1 MDVFNQ
7 VVSFVGD
14 KINLILS
21 FVCIFL
27 PDSPFSLLDSSPVGE
42 YLGYI
47 NYFVPIDFMVDTL
60 SAWTAAILVY
70 YCVQILLRWIKAAA
84 SS

>member
-1 MDVFNQ
+1 MDTFN
-7 VVSFVGD
+7 SILDWVGD
-14 KINLILS
+14 KINVILS
-21 FVCIFL
+21 MVALLL
-27 PDSPFSLLDSSPVGE
+27 PDSPFQLLNKTPIGQ

-60 SAWTAAILVY
+60 AAWTAAILIY
-70 YCVQILLRWIKAAA
+70 YGLQIILRWIKAAA